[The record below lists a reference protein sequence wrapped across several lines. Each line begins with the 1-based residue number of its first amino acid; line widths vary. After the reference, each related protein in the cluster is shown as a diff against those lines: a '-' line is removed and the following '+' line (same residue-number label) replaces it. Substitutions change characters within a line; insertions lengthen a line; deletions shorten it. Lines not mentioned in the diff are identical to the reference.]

1 MTTIAGQAVR
11 LLACAAGMLMLLGGC
26 ATMGPDKPPIRPV
39 DHACLAAGPT
49 NRHVP
54 AYAAEVPFDAIEV
67 AIVDSFA
74 CDARDAQAVESMLAD
89 LRAKG
94 AATGADALMR
104 VRMLNDRQRG
114 YVNNPRTPFP
124 SIMPGETKWYFL
136 RASAVKFTKPVRGL
150 PREVRAAD
158 FVKAEGGGDARESDR
173 RGALPLAGAAGVAP
187 GLPRF

>member
-1 MTTIAGQAVR
+1 
-11 LLACAAGMLMLLGGC
+11 
-26 ATMGPDKPPIRPV
+26 MGPDKPPVRPV
-39 DHACLAAGPT
+39 DHACLAAGTT

-54 AYAAEVPFDAIEV
+54 AYAAPVPFDAIEI
-67 AIVDSFA
+67 AIVDSFV
-74 CDARDAQAVESMLAD
+74 CEARDARAVESMLAD

-94 AATGADALMR
+94 AATGADALMN

-124 SIMPGETKWYFL
+124 SVMPGETKLYFL
-136 RASAVKFTKPVRGL
+136 RASAVKFTKPVTGL

-158 FVKAEGGGDARESDR
+158 FVGTAGDGPRRGGGGRS
-173 RGALPLAGAAGVAP
+173 PLSLGGAAGVAP